1 MFKRFLK
8 RVVQTTVVVAIAVP
22 ALVVGQGQDIAKIL
36 GDARKAL
43 GGDKAD
49 VKTVAVT
56 GRTQRS
62 RPDGTSVEQAFEF
75 YMELP
80 DKFMKRDVV
89 MAMGPTSIYRMSG
102 FNGSQLINEMDTPPS
117 LSTGGAVI
125 RMVGPGGAAP
135 GGAAQ
140 TPEQKAEADARV
152 LALNKAEFSRLALGM
167 FAHSPVANPLELTY
181 GGEAE
186 SADGKAWVVNVK
198 GDGAFAAKLFIDT
211 KTNLP
216 LMLSWMDKEPLQLTM
231 GGPGGG
237 RPGGAGAGGVGGG
250 GNATFTSMTGAHTV
264 VGGPGQSMSAAD
276 RERMQKEMDER
287 LKEAEARRRTVEYR
301 LFYGDYKTFNGVK
314 LPTRIQ
320 RMIDGTPTDEMS
332 FDRVQV
338 NGKIDP
344 KKFEPTKTDKK

>member
-1 MFKRFLK
+1 MFKRFVK
-8 RVVQTTVVVAIAVP
+8 RTVQTVVVASIAVP
-22 ALVVGQGQDIAKIL
+22 ALVVGQGHDIAKIL

-43 GGDKAD
+43 GADKSD
-49 VKTVAVT
+49 VKTVSVT

-102 FNGSQLINEMDTPPS
+102 FNGNQIINEMDTPPS

-125 RMVGPGGAAP
+125 RMVGPGGAGASGAP
-135 GGAAQ
+135 Q
-140 TPEQKAEADARV
+140 TPEQRAEADARV
-152 LALNKAEFSRLALGM
+152 LAANKADFQRLALGM
-167 FAHSPVANPLELTY
+167 FAHAPAAAPLVLSY

-186 SADGKAWVVNVK
+186 SADGKAYVVNVQ
-198 GDGAFAAKLFIDT
+198 GEGTFAAKLFIDT

-231 GGPGGG
+231 GGGPGGG
-237 RPGGAGAGGVGGG
+237 RPGGAGAGGVSGGG
-250 GNATFTSMTGAHTV
+250 TSFSAMGGHTV
-264 VGGPGQSMSAAD
+264 VNGSGPLSQAD
-276 RERMQKEMDER
+276 RERMQKEMDDR
-287 LKEAEARRRTVEYR
+287 LKEAEAKRRTVEYR
-301 LFYGDYKTFNGVK
+301 LFYGDYKTFSGGVK

-320 RMIDGTPTDEMS
+320 RMIDGTPSDEMT

-338 NGKIDP
+338 NTKIDP
-344 KKFEPTKTDKK
+344 KKFEPTKADKK

>member
-8 RVVQTTVVVAIAVP
+8 RTVQTVVVASIAVP
-22 ALVVGQGQDIAKIL
+22 ALVVGQGHDIAKIL

-43 GGDKAD
+43 GADKAD

-102 FNGSQLINEMDTPPS
+102 FNGNQIINEVDTPPS
-117 LSTGGAVI
+117 LSTGGGMI
-125 RMVGPGGAAP
+125 RMVGPGGAGASGAP
-135 GGAAQ
+135 Q
-140 TPEQKAEADARV
+140 TPEQKAEADAKV
-152 LALNKAEFSRLALGM
+152 LAANKADFTRLALGM
-167 FAHSPVANPLELTY
+167 FAHPPAATPLVLTY

-186 SADGKAWVVNVK
+186 SADGKAWVVDVK
-198 GDGAFAAKLFIDT
+198 GEGAFAAKLFIDT

-237 RPGGAGAGGVGGG
+237 RPGGAGAGGGGTG
-250 GNATFTSMTGAHTV
+250 FTSMGGHTV
-264 VGGPGQSMSAAD
+264 VSGTGQGTPAD
-276 RERMQKEMDER
+276 RERMQKEMDDR
-287 LKEAEARRRTVEYR
+287 IKEAEAKRRIVEYR
-301 LFYGDYKTFNGVK
+301 LFYGDYKTFSGGVK

-320 RMIDGTPTDEMS
+320 RMIDGTPSDEMT

-338 NGKIDP
+338 NSKIDP
-344 KKFEPTKTDKK
+344 RKFEPTKSDKK